1 LVLVE
6 LGESYWVEG
15 DNVDCMLHIEDEY
28 LASVEVSDVAA
39 FACLMEG
46 LRLGPPF
53 SSYKLEL

>member
-1 LVLVE
+1 LIV
-6 LGESYWVEG
+6 
-15 DNVDCMLHIEDEY
+15 LHIEDEY

-53 SSYKLEL
+53 SSYALVL